1 MSINGNPVTRILN
14 LVKLEQEEITS
25 VYFYAILKGLI
36 QLSLPLGVQTI
47 IGFVLGASMRASLAV
62 LITLVVAGVLAA
74 GLMKVNQMKIIEKI
88 QQKIFVRY
96 SFAFAE
102 HIPKLDLKKADS
114 YYLPELVNRFFDIPI
129 LQKSLSKILL
139 DIPAASIQI
148 LFGLMLLSFYH
159 PAFILFGFI
168 LVILLWLILRYTG
181 NRGLQTSIE
190 ESNYKY
196 KVAAWLEEMARV
208 VKSMKLARSTGLHLQ
223 KADEQVTGYLDA
235 RNRHF
240 RILLLQYNVLV
251 IFKTLITGAMLIVG
265 TMLLVNQQ
273 LNIGQFIAAEIIIL
287 LVLNSVEKLI
297 MTLGSV
303 YDTLT
308 SVEKISNLTD
318 KPVEENGNI
327 ELTENSKGLSL
338 EMRNLQF
345 SYDEETDILRDISLQ
360 VNAGEKVC
368 IQGNDSSG
376 KSTLLRVMAGAYQG
390 FKGSFLLDGLPVGNY
405 NLSSLRSQTG
415 VLLNQQDIFYGSLR
429 DNILL
434 GNTSISMETVIEYAA
449 KTGLND
455 FINTLKYGYDTI
467 LDPTGKRL
475 PQNVKHKILLVRA
488 LAGNPRLLLLEEPW
502 MNFEKDHRRQLMQLL
517 LKLKNTTLVV
527 VTNDEEFAGFCDK
540 RITIEK
546 GTAIVS
552 PVKQNSHDQP

>member
-273 LNIGQFIAAEIIIL
+273 LNIGQFIASEIIIL

-488 LAGNPRLLLLEEPW
+488 LAGSPRLLLLEEPW

-552 PVKQNSHDQP
+552 PVKQNNHDQQ

>member
-1 MSINGNPVTRILN
+1 MPVNENPVTRILN
-14 LVKLEQEEITS
+14 LVKLERKEITS

-47 IGFVLGASMRASLAV
+47 IGFVLGASMRASLIV
-62 LITLVVAGVLAA
+62 LIALVVAGVLAA
-74 GLMKVNQMKIIEKI
+74 GIMKVNQMKIIEKI

-96 SFAFAE
+96 SFAFAQ

-114 YYLPELVNRFFDIPI
+114 FYLPELVNRFFDIPV

-139 DIPAASIQI
+139 DIPTATIQI
-148 LFGLMLLSFYH
+148 LFGLLLLSFYH

-168 LVILLWLILRYTG
+168 LIVLLWLILRYTG
-181 NRGLQTSIE
+181 HRGLQTSIE

-208 VKSMKLARSTGLHLQ
+208 IKSLKLAKSTSLHLQ
-223 KADEQVTGYLDA
+223 KTDEQVTNYLDA
-235 RNRHF
+235 RNSHF

-251 IFKTLITGAMLIVG
+251 IFKTVITAAMLIVG
-265 TMLLVNQQ
+265 TLLLVNQQ

-297 MTLGSV
+297 MNLGSV

-318 KPVEENGNI
+318 KPVEDDGTVLLSEKN
-327 ELTENSKGLSL
+327 KGLGL
-338 EMRNLQF
+338 EMKNLSFGYDDENEILQDINLQ
-345 SYDEETDILRDISLQ
+345 I
-360 VNAGEKVC
+360 NAGEKVC
-368 IQGNDSSG
+368 IRGKDSSG
-376 KSTLLRVMAGAYQG
+376 KSTLLRLMAGAYTG
-390 FKGSFLLDGLPVGNY
+390 FKGSFLLDGLPVANY
-405 NLSSLRSQTG
+405 NLASIRSQMG

-429 DNILL
+429 ENILM
-434 GNTSISMETVIEYAA
+434 GNTSISMDTVIEFAG

-455 FINTLKYGYDTI
+455 FINTLKDGYDTI

-475 PQNVKHKILLVRA
+475 PRNITYKILLLRA
-488 LAGNPRLLLLEEPW
+488 LVGNPRLLLLEEPW
-502 MNFEKDHRRQLMQLL
+502 TNFENGYRNRLMQLL
-517 LKLKNTTLVV
+517 NEMKNTTLLV
-527 VTNDEEFAGFCDK
+527 VTNDESFARQCDK
-540 RITIEK
+540 IITIEK
-546 GTAIVS
+546 GTVTGS
-552 PVKQNSHDQP
+552 ETKK

>member
-1 MSINGNPVTRILN
+1 MPINGNPVTRILN
-14 LVKLEQEEITS
+14 LVKLEKEEITS
-25 VYFYAILKGLI
+25 IYFYAILKGLI

-102 HIPKLDLKKADS
+102 HIPRLDLKKADS

-148 LFGLMLLSFYH
+148 LFGLTLLSFYH

-168 LVILLWLILRYTG
+168 LVVLLWLILRYTG

-208 VKSMKLARSTGLHLQ
+208 VKSLKLARSTGLHLQ

-251 IFKTLITGAMLIVG
+251 IFKTLITAAMLIVG

-327 ELTENSKGLSL
+327 ELTGNNKGLSL
-338 EMRNLQF
+338 EMKDLQF
-345 SYDEETDILRDISLQ
+345 SYDDETDILRNISLQ
-360 VNAGEKVC
+360 VKAGEKVC
-368 IQGNDSSG
+368 IQGKDSSG
-376 KSTLLRVMAGAYQG
+376 KSTLLRLMAGAYHG
-390 FKGSFLLDGLPVGNY
+390 FRGSFLLNGLPAGNY
-405 NLSSLRSQTG
+405 NLASLRSQTG
-415 VLLNQQDIFYGSLR
+415 VLLNHQDIFYGSLR

-434 GNTSISMETVIEYAA
+434 GNPSISMETVIDYAA

-455 FINTLKYGYDTI
+455 FISTLKYGYDTI

-475 PQNVKHKILLVRA
+475 PQNVTHKILLVRA
-488 LAGNPRLLLLEEPW
+488 LAGSPRLLLLEEPW
-502 MNFEKDHRRQLMQLL
+502 MNFDKNHRNQLMQLL
-517 LKLKNTTLVV
+517 TELKNTTLVV
-527 VTNDEEFAGFCDK
+527 VTNDEEFAGLCDK
-540 RITIEK
+540 LITIEK

-552 PVKQNSHDQP
+552 SVKKANHEQQ

>member
-1 MSINGNPVTRILN
+1 MPVNGNPVTRILN
-14 LVKLEQEEITS
+14 LVKLERKEITS

-36 QLSLPLGVQTI
+36 QLSLPLGVQAI
-47 IGFVLGASMRASLAV
+47 IGFVLGASMRASLVV
-62 LITLVVAGVLAA
+62 LIILVVTGVLAA

-102 HIPKLDLKKADS
+102 HIPRLDLKKADS
-114 YYLPELVNRFFDIPI
+114 VYLPELVNRFFDIPV

-139 DIPAASIQI
+139 DVPAATIQI

-181 NRGLQTSIE
+181 NHGLQTSIE

-196 KVAAWLEEMARV
+196 KVAAWLEETGRV
-208 VKSMKLARSTGLHLQ
+208 VKSLKLAKSTRLHLQ
-223 KADEQVTGYLDA
+223 KTDEQVTGYLNA
-235 RNRHF
+235 RNSHF

-251 IFKTLITGAMLIVG
+251 IFKTIITAAMLIVG
-265 TMLLVNQQ
+265 TLLLVNQQ

-287 LVLNSVEKLI
+287 LVLNSVEELI

-318 KPVEENGNI
+318 RPTEENGSI
-327 ELTENSKGLSL
+327 ELAGKNNGLSL
-338 EMRNLQF
+338 EMKNLHF
-345 SYDEETDILRDISLQ
+345 SYDDETDVLQNISLQ
-360 VNAGEKVC
+360 INAGEKIC

-376 KSTLLRVMAGAYQG
+376 KSTLLRLMAGAYRG
-390 FKGSFLLDGLPVGNY
+390 FKGAFLLDGLPIGNY
-405 NLSSLRSQTG
+405 NLASLRSQIG
-415 VLLNQQDIFYGSLR
+415 VQLNHQDIFYGSLR
-429 DNILL
+429 ENILL
-434 GNTSISMETVIEYAA
+434 GNASINMDTVVEYAA

-455 FINTLKYGYDTI
+455 FISTLKDGYDTI

-475 PQNVKHKILLVRA
+475 PQNVTHKILLVRA
-488 LAGNPRLLLLEEPW
+488 LVGNPRLLLLEEPW
-502 MNFEKDHRRQLMQLL
+502 MNFEKDYRNQLIQLL
-517 LKLKNTTLVV
+517 SEMKNTTLVV
-527 VTNDEEFAGFCDK
+527 VTNDEDFAGLCDK
-540 RITIEK
+540 RITIEN
-546 GTAIVS
+546 GTAILS
-552 PVKQNSHDQP
+552 PVKNNES